1 LSEGLE
7 DVSVAETTPVESPVS
22 SATGAEPM
30 VTAEPVAPVSVSPSS
45 DDTGLSQGD
54 SQSNNLSSDEKALA
68 GSGRIGTALEESG
81 ENAAEAAGHRI
92 TNETTHNP
100 NSVAIAK
107 AEEKKQEEKEGQQGA
122 LLDAIQAKH
131 KEWLDRDHEF
141 GGMKLSGHDLER
153 MMNFI
158 SNPDMQ
164 TKLRERLGKS
174 GQPKDKIDKGMKEL
188 NEFIDLKKKEKE
200 GSLTPEEMH
209 RLKMIQQSEEF
220 KVVAEA
226 SVHMAQSNGLKVEV
240 KAAESRVEAAQQLTK
255 SSNFSE
261 LRVQM
266 SQTPVSTQLSTGE
279 IQADELKTT
288 AYNHQAVAYA
298 DFPNARKV
306 GAEFGEAVAGL
317 TPANLPQQSVKPN
330 LGATVAKVD
339 ATAQAFM

>member
-1 LSEGLE
+1 MSEGLE
-7 DVSVAETTPVESPVS
+7 DVSVAETTSFESPVS

-68 GSGRIGTALEESG
+68 GSGRIGTALEEAG

-220 KVVAEA
+220 KVVAQEVNQLHQQSQQVKLTTENTVRMIGSTESSYSAGNADFSNRPESAAAPTAKVVFFDSHSA
-226 SVHMAQSNGLKVEV
+226 SPIKTPADPQAQFNASANGRVIDSSIPRQNHMALALSSAEPSSGL
-240 KAAESRVEAAQQLTK
+240 
-255 SSNFSE
+255 
-261 LRVQM
+261 
-266 SQTPVSTQLSTGE
+266 G
-279 IQADELKTT
+279 I
-288 AYNHQAVAYA
+288 
-298 DFPNARKV
+298 
-306 GAEFGEAVAGL
+306 
-317 TPANLPQQSVKPN
+317 
-330 LGATVAKVD
+330 
-339 ATAQAFM
+339 